1 MRSVQWILILAF
13 SLSAAV
19 GVQRW
24 IDGKKGSASAVE
36 ESLYFTSGAT
46 LRQTSLGFEGL
57 MADLYW
63 LRTIQYFGGKI
74 EDKEGTLNIA
84 NVGSWKLVL
93 LEPLINITTQ
103 LDPQYVAAYR
113 FGSVFIPDIDPA
125 KAIKLAE
132 RAIQDNPH
140 DWRLYQDLG
149 FIYWKQKCFQEAS
162 DTYLTG
168 SKISEAPKWLEQ
180 LSATMLAKGGDRETA
195 RQMFTKLYES
205 TDDPNIKK
213 NSLSRLEFY
222 QAADQIDF
230 LNKQLEEFR
239 AARGSCPTH
248 PSQLIRDLP
257 PNVVQKLR
265 QYGMQF
271 DQNMTPLDPHG
282 FAYTLFTVSCKVE
295 IAADSTI
302 TQWKD

>member
-1 MRSVQWILILAF
+1 MKTIYWTLILAF
-13 SLSAAV
+13 SLTAAV

-24 IDGKKGSASAVE
+24 IDGKKGTASAVE

-57 MADLYW
+57 MSDLYW

-103 LDPQYVAAYR
+103 LDPHYVAAYR
-113 FGSVFIPDIDPA
+113 FGSVFLPDIDPE
-125 KAIKLAE
+125 KAIKLAQ
-132 RAIQDNPH
+132 RAIQDNPN

-149 FIYWKQKCFQEAS
+149 FIYWKQKRFQDAS
-162 DTYLTG
+162 DTYLAG

-180 LSATMLAKGGDRETA
+180 LSAIMLAKGGERETS
-195 RQMFTKLYES
+195 RQMFARIYET
-205 TDDPNIKK
+205 TDDPNVKK
-213 NSLSRLEFY
+213 TSLSRLEFY
-222 QAADQIDF
+222 QASDQMDF

-248 PSQLIRDLP
+248 PSQLIRALP

-265 QYGMQF
+265 QFGMQF

-282 FAYTLFTVSCKVE
+282 FTYTLLTVSCKVE

-302 TQWKD
+302 TKWKD

>member
-1 MRSVQWILILAF
+1 MRSVQWVLILAF
-13 SLSAAV
+13 SLTAAV

-24 IDGKKGSASAVE
+24 IDGQKGIASAVE

-57 MADLYW
+57 MSDLYW

-113 FGSVFIPDIDPA
+113 FGSVFLPDIDPE
-125 KAIKLAE
+125 KAIKLAQ
-132 RAIQDNPH
+132 RAIQDNPNN
-140 DWRLYQDLG
+140 WRLYQDLG
-149 FIYWKQKCFQEAS
+149 FIYWKQKRFQEAS
-162 DTYLTG
+162 DTYLTA
-168 SKISEAPKWLEQ
+168 SNISDAPKWLEQ
-180 LSATMLAKGGDRETA
+180 LSAAMLAKGGDRETA
-195 RQMFTKLYES
+195 RQMFTKLYET
-205 TDDPNIKK
+205 TDDPNVKQ

-222 QAADQIDF
+222 QASDQMDF

-239 AARGSCPTH
+239 AVRGSCPNH
-248 PSQLIRDLP
+248 PSQLIRALA

-265 QYGMQF
+265 QFGMQF

-282 FAYTLFTVSCKVE
+282 LAFNLVASECKVKL
-295 IAADSTI
+295 ASDSTI

>member
-1 MRSVQWILILAF
+1 MRSAQWVLILAF
-13 SLSAAV
+13 SLTAAV

-24 IDGKKGSASAVE
+24 IDGKKGTASAVE

-57 MADLYW
+57 MSDLYW

-113 FGSVFIPDIDPA
+113 FGSVFLPDIDPE
-125 KAIKLAE
+125 KAIKLAQ
-132 RAIQDNPH
+132 RAIQDNPNN
-140 DWRLYQDLG
+140 WRLYQDLG
-149 FIYWKQKCFQEAS
+149 FIYWKQKRFQEAS
-162 DTYLTG
+162 DTYLTA
-168 SKISEAPKWLEQ
+168 SNISDAPKWLEQ
-180 LSATMLAKGGDRETA
+180 LSAAMLAKGGDRETA
-195 RQMFTKLYES
+195 RQMFTKLYET
-205 TDDPNIKK
+205 TDDPNVKQ

-222 QAADQIDF
+222 QASDQMDF

-239 AARGSCPTH
+239 AVRGSCPNH
-248 PSQLIRDLP
+248 PSQLIRALP
-257 PNVVQKLR
+257 PHVVQKLR

-282 FAYTLFTVSCKVE
+282 IAFNLVASECKVKL
-295 IAADSTI
+295 ASDSTI